1 MPGGPCTRGEEN
13 SLGIA
18 VVALI
23 VLVIVALV
31 AIPVL
36 ARVLGEATR
45 RNPDRPDGEGD
56 EVSRREEE

>member
-1 MPGGPCTRGEEN
+1 
-13 SLGIA
+13 LGIA

-31 AIPVL
+31 AIPIL